1 MAAIQKGDYNFS
13 ERRQQFE
20 QSKPTSGLRS
30 FLHRRNNSDGVNLLA
45 TSPNLSPPATNQA
58 HHGSRNAENRHSTA
72 MAFPQ
77 LAIGAEPPQPEHS
90 PTRASRQSADTHC
103 NPSNDRLQ
111 PPASPTKSGLGTF
124 SSRFSRDK
132 APRDASPPKKTRS
145 STNIVGLLSRPRS
158 NKNLKLDL
166 EQQVKNKENRK
177 PSDPSAAD
185 APATPIFAQMR
196 SRGFGQAVSVPS
208 SPYEAPAD
216 PFTSTS
222 LLNLNNSLR
231 PSQSNV
237 APGQKQR
244 PKSFQP
250 QYLPKPDAAQV
261 DDRKET
267 RGRTRHDD
275 SSDTNRDSTR
285 AKGRSKSR
293 NRVLSALTTRG
304 GRKSKSPSPPS
315 QDAGEPFID
324 PKEID
329 KHLEAM
335 LDRRNIPENQRHKM
349 RSLTD
354 TIKMEFIRQDW
365 AENEGKNLVRP
376 QTNESDDSTSGTAN
390 TSVHESEK
398 KQSRGRSFTLSRNS
412 WKLGA
417 SPSKGKKKEASIRG
431 HTRNKSA
438 DSTLSERPSSSGASH
453 SSNGFIAKITGQ
465 HPSDFV
471 GYLRKVQKPE
481 SVEVGKL
488 HKLRL
493 LLRNERV
500 AWTEDFVKQG
510 GMQEIVG
517 LLHRIM
523 AVEWRE
529 EHEDALLH
537 ENLLCLKAL
546 CTTAM
551 ALQYLHSIQGTLFP
565 ALIGMIFD
573 PEKKG
578 PSEFTTRNIITSVLF
593 TYIQSG
599 TPQERV
605 MRAKT
610 VLSYLRDPQAKEE
623 ERPVEFVLGM
633 RRERPYRVWN
643 KEVVNVTKEV
653 FWIFLHQLNV
663 VALPAGHKSNEDI
676 RTTANKN
683 DAAASTNNEQATN
696 TSGPYAYMT
705 RHFPQERP
713 PVPAAPYVG
722 GVEWDATNYLA
733 SHLDIVNAILAC
745 TPTQTERNALRE
757 QLRISGWERCL
768 GGSLRLCKEKF
779 YPAVHDALRN
789 WVAAAADDGWDVR
802 DVRFGPPAESRSSS
816 PKKPAPGAGAASPK
830 KKLAE
835 EPPPRLEMP
844 KLDFML
850 DGPLSA
856 AP

>member
-523 AVEWRE
+523 AVEWR
-529 EHEDALLH
+529 
-537 ENLLCLKAL
+537 
-546 CTTAM
+546 
-551 ALQYLHSIQGTLFP
+551 
-565 ALIGMIFD
+565 
-573 PEKKG
+573 
-578 PSEFTTRNIITSVLF
+578 
-593 TYIQSG
+593 
-599 TPQERV
+599 
-605 MRAKT
+605 
-610 VLSYLRDPQAKEE
+610 
-623 ERPVEFVLGM
+623 
-633 RRERPYRVWN
+633 
-643 KEVVNVTKEV
+643 
-653 FWIFLHQLNV
+653 
-663 VALPAGHKSNEDI
+663 
-676 RTTANKN
+676 
-683 DAAASTNNEQATN
+683 
-696 TSGPYAYMT
+696 
-705 RHFPQERP
+705 
-713 PVPAAPYVG
+713 
-722 GVEWDATNYLA
+722 
-733 SHLDIVNAILAC
+733 
-745 TPTQTERNALRE
+745 
-757 QLRISGWERCL
+757 
-768 GGSLRLCKEKF
+768 
-779 YPAVHDALRN
+779 
-789 WVAAAADDGWDVR
+789 
-802 DVRFGPPAESRSSS
+802 
-816 PKKPAPGAGAASPK
+816 
-830 KKLAE
+830 
-835 EPPPRLEMP
+835 
-844 KLDFML
+844 
-850 DGPLSA
+850 
-856 AP
+856 